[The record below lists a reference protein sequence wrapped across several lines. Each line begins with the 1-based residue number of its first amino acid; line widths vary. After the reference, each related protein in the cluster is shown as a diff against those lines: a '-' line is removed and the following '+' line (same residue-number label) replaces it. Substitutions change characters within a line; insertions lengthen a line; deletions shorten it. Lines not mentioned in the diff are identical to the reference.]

1 MNKKRVVGVTITA
14 MLGMGILLS
23 NNVNY
28 KGNVIP
34 TAETHT
40 SIKNIEVAQVEFDK
54 QMQNQENDKIKM
66 ATENDKVEDNVSV
79 IKDSNIKEIPAEVE
93 EVISRERKET
103 VVSSRGASLRSKPE
117 GTKKP
122 SEPKKLKSIEEVAKN
137 VIDGDYGNG
146 DERKNKLEDEG
157 YNYKE
162 IQTEIDKQM
171 TKSEPKQVSSVKT
184 SEVGSKTKPA
194 STQNGRVIKAFPH
207 NTFKSYMRWTALS
220 SNSPQ
225 GRICASAS
233 KDPKTAIMMKDG
245 RYLVA
250 LGFAYA
256 GDIGEHIDIV
266 MESGQVIPAIVGD
279 WKAKADTD
287 ENNSASLNNGSI
299 VEFIVSSNSDAASAT
314 KGSGSY
320 DTLFPGKV
328 KEFRK

>member
-28 KGNVIP
+28 KGNVTP

-79 IKDSNIKEIPAEVE
+79 LKDSNIKEIPVE
-93 EVISRERKET
+93 IEEKVISRERRET

-117 GTKKP
+117 ET
-122 SEPKKLKSIEEVAKN
+122 KKLKPTEEIAKD

-162 IQTEIDKQM
+162 IQTEIVKQM
-171 TKSEPKQVSSVKT
+171 PKPETKQISPVKT
-184 SEVGSKTKPA
+184 SEVGSKAKPA
-194 STQNGRVIKAFPH
+194 STQNGKVIKAFPH
-207 NTFKSYMRWTALS
+207 NTFKSYMRWTALA

-279 WKAKADTD
+279 WKAKEHTD
-287 ENNSASLNNGSI
+287 SNNSASLNNGSI
-299 VEFIVSSNSDAASAT
+299 IEFIVSSNSDAASAT
-314 KGSGSY
+314 RGSGSY